1 MSLSSVVSGSSNAS
15 FHQGDNHGR
24 DLVPPMP
31 PPDIRREPPSNFC
44 FDRPPPSMNINQPP
58 PPVKPD
64 NMSSQPTQIRY
75 PKEALNRSENSIS
88 KVWSKSVSESSFNF
102 AGPVGKQVC
111 SHDKRKFLYS

>member
-75 PKEALNRSENSIS
+75 PKEALDHTLDILFSLRFNA
-88 KVWSKSVSESSFNF
+88 SFQH
-102 AGPVGKQVC
+102 KLDIRRR
-111 SHDKRKFLYS
+111 H